1 MDVRSVFIR
10 VNVLSKQNYDVRNIP
25 PQRGEVVGSRQGN
38 HFYRAVAFWKDEV
51 SDDVGRNTRRFSY
64 TSFVL
69 EPLLACFTTEQNTFK
84 ASLFVE
90 KKKNFS

>member
-1 MDVRSVFIR
+1 MD

-38 HFYRAVAFWKDEV
+38 HFYRPVALWKDEV